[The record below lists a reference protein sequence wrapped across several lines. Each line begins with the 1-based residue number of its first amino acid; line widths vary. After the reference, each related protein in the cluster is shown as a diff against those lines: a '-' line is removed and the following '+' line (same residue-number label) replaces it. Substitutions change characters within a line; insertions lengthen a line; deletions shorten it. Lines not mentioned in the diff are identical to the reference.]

1 MNIQKKFIKFRKF
14 IKKMISENLIKP
26 KAKIGLNI
34 FLDLIDKWR
43 FDLEKKKFNHVK
55 LLQIVLDESGYSKM
69 LKDKKDLE
77 NENRLENIKE
87 LLSAMKEFDTLE
99 SFLEHVSL
107 ATSIDQNWE
116 GEKINMMTMHAQKA
130 WSLMLFFCQAGKRVY
145 FLIKNL
151 LKKKVKVAWR
161 KRRLAM

>member
-1 MNIQKKFIKFRKF
+1 
-14 IKKMISENLIKP
+14 
-26 KAKIGLNI
+26 
-34 FLDLIDKWR
+34 
-43 FDLEKKKFNHVK
+43 
-55 LLQIVLDESGYSKM
+55 M

-116 GEKINMMTMHAQKA
+116 GEKINMMTMHAAKGL
-130 WSLMLFFCQAGKRVY
+130 SLMLFFCQAGKKFISSSKIY
-145 FLIKNL
+145 
-151 LKKKVKVAWR
+151 
-161 KRRLAM
+161 